1 MDSIHIAP
9 DGELDTEP
17 DSLATTVAKTD
28 SNDRLLRVD
37 QGDSAGKWIFYPDE
51 DLWGWAMTF
60 ESEKDAKLY
69 FGLWLRTGGF
79 STPETPSQNVPIE
92 VVREG
97 RDAVAAYLLIGTGV
111 KNSRQ
116 YVAGKLDVSKQTVSN
131 YANRVRWSQ

>member
-28 SNDRLLRVD
+28 SNDRLLRID

-60 ESEKDAKLY
+60 ESEKDAMLY